1 MMQEIPNNAKK
12 VKLKAGEKCSFCTC
26 GKSKN
31 LPYCD
36 DSHRKFNEENKT
48 NYKSLKV
55 IPRSDVELEVFSSS
69 WPESG

>member
-36 DSHRKFNEENKT
+36 DSHRKFNEENK
-48 NYKSLKV
+48 NVNK
-55 IPRSDVELEVFSSS
+55 I
-69 WPESG
+69 